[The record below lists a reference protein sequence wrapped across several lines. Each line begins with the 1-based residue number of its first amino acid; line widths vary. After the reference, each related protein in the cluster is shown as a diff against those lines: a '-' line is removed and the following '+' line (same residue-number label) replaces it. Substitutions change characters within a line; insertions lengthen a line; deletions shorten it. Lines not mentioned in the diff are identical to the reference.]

1 MLLCLSLCWSSRM
14 KVLVCG
20 DALPLSDL
28 AWSEGVLAVPSPL
41 QVQLAHREQVAMYV
55 DLDDIAEEDPELV
68 ESICEN
74 AKRYSRLFADAVQE
88 LLPQY
93 KEREVRVHRCS
104 ELDVCGWSSHLC
116 PLCSPCSA
124 AHCLYF
130 LFLC

>member
-1 MLLCLSLCWSSRM
+1 M
-14 KVLVCG
+14 
-20 DALPLSDL
+20 LPLSDL
-28 AWSEGVLAVPSPL
+28 AWSAGVLAVPSPP

-93 KEREVRVHRCS
+93 KEREVCVRRCF
-104 ELDVCGWSSHLC
+104 ELDVCGWCSRPVPSVLSL
-116 PLCSPCSA
+116 LCSSLSVLP
-124 AHCLYF
+124 LP
-130 LFLC
+130 LLRW